1 MAVAAVLATG
11 LGGGCGRG
19 ATPAGE
25 TKAPAPPDSVAGLR
39 QEVDRLRA
47 DLTEQRARIE
57 AAQRAGTEHADRVA
71 QETRAEFDA
80 VQKAMDASSRH
91 DLQRQVEVLDAQA
104 RRIDLLERRAT
115 ELSQSMRRVELGIAG
130 IESQLARVLDPASA
144 PAPGARGGSP
154 ARSPAASPTP
164 RAAEEATPPAAAPD
178 SAAAGAGL
186 TPPAMLGSSRT
197 PRSSTPPAPAPASQR
212 ETKVESAERPSVPE
226 APPATKKTEAPTP
239 APLPATKKT
248 EAPTPAPPP
257 AATKTEAPTPTPL
270 PATKKTEAP
279 TPAPPA
285 AVKKTEPP
293 GTAQPAAKKTEGPG
307 AASPARPASE
317 DAARVAKAAPPP
329 VEPKAAATERAA
341 KSGTAT
347 ATPAP
352 GSSSAR
358 ALFDR
363 AMENWNKGEQGQAVV
378 EFEELVQ
385 TFPAD
390 PLVAPAQFRIGEA
403 YFAARDFERAALEYR
418 KAVDLA
424 PKGKDTPQAL
434 LRLGLAYRAQKRE
447 SDARQA
453 WNQLVRDFP
462 ESDATEEARRALRG
476 R

>member
-11 LGGGCGRG
+11 LSGGCGRG
-19 ATPAGE
+19 AKPAGE
-25 TKAPAPPDSVAGLR
+25 TTAPAPDSIAGLR
-39 QEVDRLRA
+39 QEVDRLRT
-47 DLTEQRARIE
+47 DLAEQRARIE

-80 VQKAMDASSRH
+80 VQKAMGASSRH

-115 ELSQSMRRVELGIAG
+115 ESGQSLRRVELSLAG

-154 ARSPAASPTP
+154 ARSPAASPAP
-164 RAAEEATPPAAAPD
+164 RAAEEAAPPPAASD

-197 PRSSTPPAPAPASQR
+197 PRGSAPPPPAPASQR
-212 ETKVESAERPSVPE
+212 ETKVDSAERPLVAE
-226 APPATKKTEAPTP
+226 APPATKKTEAPP
-239 APLPATKKT
+239 PV
-248 EAPTPAPPP
+248 PPP
-257 AATKTEAPTPTPL
+257 AA
-270 PATKKTEAP
+270 KKTESPGSAQ
-279 TPAPPA
+279 
-285 AVKKTEPP
+285 AV
-293 GTAQPAAKKTEGPG
+293 AKKTEGPG
-307 AASPARPASE
+307 AASPARSASE
-317 DAARVAKAAPPP
+317 DAARVAKAAPTS
-329 VEPKAAATERAA
+329 VEPKAAASERPAGA
-341 KSGTAT
+341 TPARPARSGT

-385 TFPAD
+385 TFPSD

-424 PKGKDTPQAL
+424 PKGKDAPQAL